1 MTDFLNIRVT
11 EEELDFIMDLLQ
23 EAGERTDSS
32 GQPAFELLHDLMEQ
46 AGRAVDEDWDNSAE
60 AQFIDAGISARE
72 QLKARQAEAF
82 GEFEV
87 RTGSLAALRRREMSA
102 RMMAGTAKPF
112 VDED

>member
-60 AQFIDAGISARE
+60 AQFIDAGIVARE
-72 QLKARQAEAF
+72 QLKAQRF
-82 GEFEV
+82 GEFELNNGEINSS
-87 RTGSLAALRRREMSA
+87 RAADRRGQRL
-102 RMMAGTAKPF
+102 TVFK
-112 VDED
+112 